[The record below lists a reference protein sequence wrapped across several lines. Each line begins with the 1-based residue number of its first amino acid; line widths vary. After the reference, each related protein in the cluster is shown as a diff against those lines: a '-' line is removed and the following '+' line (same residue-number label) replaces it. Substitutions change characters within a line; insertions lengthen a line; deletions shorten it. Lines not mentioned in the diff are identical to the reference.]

1 MFNGMREFLVK
12 PVYAFPSWGKEKDGK
27 RKKRAISMVEILLA
41 LLVIGLLVVV
51 VLNRYT
57 AATKSNN
64 INTFTQNMT
73 LLSGNMRAF
82 FASEATISADSLDA
96 SKLIAAGIVPR
107 ELQTAA
113 RDALRSPWGTIDMTL
128 TSVENGTDNAV
139 QLTVNSLDSEACA
152 KIAQS
157 LIAQDYYSV
166 TPGTGGEILSTD
178 SNTGKN
184 AQILN
189 GCQGD
194 DLTVVII
201 PFYL

>member
-1 MFNGMREFLVK
+1 MFNKMHEFLFK
-12 PVYAFPSWGKEKDGK
+12 PVYVLKTGNKDDQ
-27 RKKRAISMVEILLA
+27 RKKRGINMVEILLG
-41 LLVIGLLVVV
+41 LLVIGLIVVV

-57 AATKSNN
+57 AATKTNN

-73 LLSGNMRAF
+73 LLSGNMKAF
-82 FASEATISADSLDA
+82 FANESAISADSLDA
-96 SKLIAAGIVPR
+96 SKLIGAGIVPR

-113 RDALRSPWGTIDMTL
+113 RDALRSPWGTIDMAL

-139 QLTVNSLDSEACA
+139 EFTINSLDSEACA

-157 LIAQDYYSV
+157 MIAQDYYAV
-166 TPGTGGEILSTD
+166 TPGSGGQILATD
-178 SNTGKN
+178 ENSGKN
-184 AQILN
+184 AEILN

-194 DLTVVII
+194 NLSITII